1 MTVLKILG
9 AFLLF
14 ILVMASFGE
23 YRDIRFGLAS
33 ASWPTTD
40 AVVTTARAGRR
51 TKRFEYSYQ
60 VAGRPYRSQRAG
72 FALSP
77 FHQEYRYHT
86 EGDTIRVHYDPSNP
100 ERTVVRPGIT
110 AAGVAGGFAPI
121 FILLGFG
128 LYVALH
134 VRRGR

>member
-1 MTVLKILG
+1 MLVLRILG

-23 YRDIRFGLAS
+23 YRDIRHGLAS
-33 ASWPTTD
+33 QSWPTTE
-40 AVVTTARAGRR
+40 AVVTTARAAHR

-86 EGDTIRVHYDPSNP
+86 VGDTIRVHYDPSAP
-100 ERTVVRPGIT
+100 ERAVVRPGIT

-121 FILLGFG
+121 LVLLAFG
-128 LYVALH
+128 LYVAYH
-134 VRRGR
+134 VRRGK